1 MSWFTSRVSYFQNFK
16 YLQRI
21 QFNNYFRFGE
31 GPSPEEILT
40 GIVFNETKIVFKSG
54 YGKYLKVEK
63 DGVITGRSE
72 AIGSQEQFDP
82 VWENG
87 KMALLCANGCFM
99 AIDPEDD
106 ALVALKKKAGD
117 NEVLQIRACSVREV
131 VIDDRAAEEK
141 EEDLS
146 QVEINYVR
154 KFQKFQDKKL
164 KVTTEDKLV
173 LEGAKKE
180 GTLHESLLDRRS
192 KMKADRYCK

>member
-1 MSWFTSRVSYFQNFK
+1 MPRISSRVRFLAFSYLKHFK
-16 YLQRI
+16 NIL
-21 QFNNYFRFGE
+21 FRHGE
-31 GPSPEEILT
+31 GPAPEEIFT
-40 GIVFNETKIVFKSG
+40 AIIINDSKVVFKSG
-54 YGKYLKVEK
+54 YNKYLKVEK

-87 KMALLCANGCFM
+87 RMALLSANGCFM

-106 ALVALKKKAGD
+106 ALVALKKKVGEH
-117 NEVLQIRACSVREV
+117 EVCQIRACSTREV

-141 EEDLS
+141 EEDLA

-164 KVTTEDKLV
+164 RVATEDKMM
-173 LEGAKKE
+173 LEKSKKE
-180 GTLHESLLDRRS
+180 GNLHETLMDRRS